1 MNLTDVYLVVGASIF
16 IEQVMCFGL
25 HEGQGI
31 AMVIEHV

>member
-1 MNLTDVYLVVGASIF
+1 MTDVYLVDGASIF
-16 IEQVMCFGL
+16 IEQVMWFGL